1 MIYYIMSS
9 KKKGHRSESLG
20 TKSLHAKDFFNC
32 CFIMAKIKIDL
43 CLYQSLK
50 CKLSYSD
57 FINNVHIHHL
67 TISQWA

>member
-1 MIYYIMSS
+1 MRYYIMSS
-9 KKKGHRSESLG
+9 KKKMAIEASPWVRKVF
-20 TKSLHAKDFFNC
+20 TPRTFFNC

-67 TISQWA
+67 TI